1 MFLSFSS
8 TFYSPEEGHL
18 CGKFILNLV
27 KLFSFYHISCNFA
40 TPSLFLS
47 LLIVGMVI
55 FSPFGVI
62 RKPER
67 LHLLYLP
74 LTLHRLCYLICG
86 VSRWRRRNLLK
97 FMLIFSDFE
106 VDTPFFFFFKHTNPI
121 CIWPLY
127 LPRSIV
133 VMYASSAI
141 FKCN

>member
-1 MFLSFSS
+1 MFLSFVS
-8 TFYSPEEGHL
+8 TFYSPEEDCL
-18 CGKFILNLV
+18 CGRFILNLV
-27 KLFSFYHISCNFA
+27 KLFSFYHISFNFA

-47 LLIVGMVI
+47 LLIIGMVI
-55 FSPFGVI
+55 FSPFRVI

-67 LHLLYLP
+67 LRLLYLP
-74 LTLHRLCYLICG
+74 LTLHKLCCLICG

-106 VDTPFFFFFKHTNPI
+106 VDTLPLFFQCTNPI

-127 LPRSIV
+127 LPSSIV

-141 FKCN
+141 FKYN